1 MSMVS
6 LEKTPKHLQ
15 ITKYLGVINVE
26 LKPPLLFR
34 GGTAW
39 WSKSKHVENDL
50 HEQRPVVFYDEMEGK
65 FENMER
71 LPSGTRAFGLRLEDI
86 IVP

>member
-1 MSMVS
+1 MSTVS
-6 LEKTPKHLQ
+6 LEKVPKHLQ
-15 ITKYLGVINVE
+15 ITKYLGVVNTD

-34 GGTAW
+34 GGKAW
-39 WSKSKHVENDL
+39 WSKTKLVGNNF

-71 LPSGTRAFGLRLEDI
+71 LPSGTRAFGLRFEDI